1 MSSRKM
7 STLNGVIFIGLACV
21 LVACADEGH
30 PPAASS
36 EAQSTS
42 QQATSQQAT
51 SQQAT
56 SQQAT
61 SPAAAQQSQSIGR
74 ISLEN
79 CQTPD
84 NGKVLFRV
92 SRTTLSI
99 PSTEIQETVPRGLSN
114 TFTAEQAMAEL
125 QRQASTGAG
134 CPGKPLDLLALGI
147 QVPDQNTLLRGTIGL
162 IATNSAAQ
170 AAEYAKFTT
179 RLQTQ
184 TPKTCSQVDGGLLLC
199 PATQKIGNRDVEIA
213 YVVSTDRTK
222 KMRSG
227 GPLAAQCGRQGQS
240 IGNCKLIDL
249 DSQGTAFEASL
260 KNAQFTTASLD
271 QAWRAAQAA
280 IDQRRQ

>member
-1 MSSRKM
+1 MSSRKV

-21 LVACADEGH
+21 LAACADEGQ
-30 PPAASS
+30 PPAASG

-42 QQATSQQAT
+42 QQAASQQAA
-51 SQQAT
+51 SGQA
-56 SQQAT
+56 A

-84 NGKVLFRV
+84 NGNVLFRV

-125 QRQASTGAG
+125 QRQASAGAG

-184 TPKTCSQVDGGLLLC
+184 TPKTCSEVDGGLLLC

-271 QAWRAAQAA
+271 QAWRTAQAA